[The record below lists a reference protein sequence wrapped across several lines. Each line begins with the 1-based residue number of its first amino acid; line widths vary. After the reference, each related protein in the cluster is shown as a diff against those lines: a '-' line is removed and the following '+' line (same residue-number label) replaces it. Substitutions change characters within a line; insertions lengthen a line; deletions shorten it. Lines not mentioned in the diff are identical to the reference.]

1 MRHLGPAQLPGG
13 GRKRGCP
20 QHQIGSPRPPV
31 APASNSPSLLLPG
44 PTDQARLQPLKL
56 ASVLGACVP
65 RSDPCLPPI
74 PPLPFAN
81 PLPWLCLGL
90 PVTPTN
96 SLCLCLSLTALHP
109 LLPLSSTPTPAWGLG
124 SPGGCSFPHCLTLVF
139 SLPKVTH
146 TGRRQ
151 GDRARAAE
159 MPVTT
164 GQDPLLGYS
173 WCR

>member
-1 MRHLGPAQLPGG
+1 M
-13 GRKRGCP
+13 
-20 QHQIGSPRPPV
+20 S
-31 APASNSPSLLLPG
+31 PASNSPSLLLPG
-44 PTDQARLQPLKL
+44 PTDQAWLQPLKL

-109 LLPLSSTPTPAWGLG
+109 LLPLSSTPAPDWGLS
-124 SPGGCSFPHCLTLVF
+124 SPWGCSSPHCLTLVF

-164 GQDPLLGYS
+164 GPDPLLDYS
-173 WCR
+173 GSL